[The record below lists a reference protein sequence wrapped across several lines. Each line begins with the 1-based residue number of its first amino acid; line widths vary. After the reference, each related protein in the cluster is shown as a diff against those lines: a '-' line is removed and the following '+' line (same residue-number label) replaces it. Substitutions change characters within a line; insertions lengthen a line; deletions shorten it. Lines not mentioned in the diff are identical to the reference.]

1 MNKQRLLFVMNN
13 LHCGG
18 AEKALVSLLQ
28 TIDYTRFEVDLLL
41 FRKEG
46 LFLNQVP
53 ATVTILEAPQSYAY
67 FDGSF
72 IRSLGTA
79 FFKLRWDIIWNRIG
93 FTRQYKK
100 ERHAAIREQKVW
112 RYISATMPPL
122 KSSYD
127 LAIGFLEKMP
137 TYYIVEKVNATCKV
151 GFVHNDY
158 EKLGMD
164 SQFDLPY
171 FQKLDAI
178 ATISESCLASLQR
191 QFPTLSSRLLII
203 QNISSPSVIQQ
214 LAEATIPPM
223 GNGLKLVTIGRLDPQ
238 KGYDLLIEAA
248 LYLKQ
253 RQLAFTWSILGDGG
267 LKANLLEQ
275 IKTHD
280 LQEHIVFLGIQENP
294 YPYLKQCDIYVQ
306 TSRFEGKSVAIDE
319 AKILQKPIIVTNF
332 STAKDQITDGYNGSI
347 VDMAGIAIAKGIL
360 DLSANPSLQAQ
371 FRLQLAKEKMGNE
384 EEVEKIYQFAQSER
398 FNK

>member
-28 TIDYTRFEVDLLL
+28 TIDYSRFEVDLLL

-53 ATVTILEAPQSYAY
+53 ARVTILEAPPSYAY

-72 IRSLGTA
+72 TRSIVTA
-79 FFKLRWDIIWNRIG
+79 FLKLRWDIVWNRIG

-100 ERHAAIREQKVW
+100 ECHAAIREQKVW

-137 TYYIVEKVNATCKV
+137 TYYIVEKVNATCKL

-164 SQFDLPY
+164 SQLDLPY
-171 FQKLDAI
+171 FEKLDAI

-191 QFPTLSSRLLII
+191 QFPTLSNRFLII
-203 QNISSPSVIQQ
+203 QNISSPSLIQQ
-214 LAEATIPPM
+214 LAEAPIPPM
-223 GNGLKLVTIGRLDPQ
+223 GSGLKLLTIGRLDPQ

-253 RQLAFTWSILGDGG
+253 QQLAFTWSILGDGG
-267 LKANLLEQ
+267 LKASLLAQIETYNL
-275 IKTHD
+275 HD
-280 LQEHIVFLGIQENP
+280 HIVFLGIQENP

-347 VDMAGIAIAKGIL
+347 VAMDGIAIAKGIL
-360 DLSANPSLQAQ
+360 DLSANSFLQAQ

-384 EEVEKIYQFAQSER
+384 EEVEKIYQLAQSE
-398 FNK
+398 KV